1 MDRSHSNWRRIWP
14 GFLISVVALATLLYF
29 VDWQELRHS
38 LSQANYLFL
47 LPASLLYIFGLT
59 SRARAW
65 HILLGKQLHY
75 RHVFLTMNAGYLLNN
90 TLPLRLGELGRAWL
104 LGRRGFGFWRVVST
118 ILIERSFDMLI
129 ASGLTIGTLPIVFGS
144 TRTTYILI
152 VAVILMGLSIL
163 YFLARYQEMVLKFFD
178 RFSAGN
184 SQIGGWI
191 RSHLGSFLAGLAA
204 LKDPLR
210 FTGAFGW
217 MVVGWT
223 FALGAQFLLIRAF
236 LPQANLLWAAVTLGI
251 SALGVAV
258 PSSPG
263 YLGIYEAALVGALSL
278 FGVSFSTAL
287 AYAFISHIQYLLITG
302 IIGAYALIQEGEAL
316 GSLYRNVRR
325 KIDSKSM

>member
-1 MDRSHSNWRRIWP
+1 
-14 GFLISVVALATLLYF
+14 
-29 VDWQELRHS
+29 
-38 LSQANYLFL
+38 
-47 LPASLLYIFGLT
+47 
-59 SRARAW
+59 
-65 HILLGKQLHY
+65 
-75 RHVFLTMNAGYLLNN
+75 
-90 TLPLRLGELGRAWL
+90 
-104 LGRRGFGFWRVVST
+104 
-118 ILIERSFDMLI
+118 MLI

-152 VAVILMGLSIL
+152 VAIILMGLSIL
-163 YFLARYQEMVLKFFD
+163 YFLARYQEVVLKLFD
-178 RFSAGN
+178 RFSAGK

-191 RSHLGSFLAGLAA
+191 RSNLGSFLAGLAA

-210 FTGAFGW
+210 FAGAFGW

-302 IIGAYALIQEGEAL
+302 LIGAYALIQEGEAL